1 MLIRDSLVDALSM
14 KEGNGEHSY
23 DTNSH
28 YQVTKALYEEYKN
41 EIPYFDNDI
50 CFVYREVFSPR

>member
-1 MLIRDSLVDALSM
+1 MVDALSM

>member
-1 MLIRDSLVDALSM
+1 MVDALSM

-28 YQVTKALYEEYKN
+28 YQVTKALYEEYAAACKPWSN
-41 EIPYFDNDI
+41 KL
-50 CFVYREVFSPR
+50 CRSK